1 MKKLNVNEVNVL
13 SNVVRERVN
22 EVKYEK
28 IKSKLEKDVDFKK
41 LEKLNKEIKEL
52 ENKMYELRK
61 VSSEVNLKVRN
72 KFNIGNVFIDGN
84 GNLRVIFN
92 DNKNYYNEIML
103 MSIGRSL
110 DIEEI
115 INKLVEKF
123 SS

>member
-1 MKKLNVNEVNVL
+1 MKKLSVNEVNVL

>member
-1 MKKLNVNEVNVL
+1 MKKLSMNEVNVL

-61 VSSEVNLKVRN
+61 INSEVNLKVRN
-72 KFNIGNVFIDGN
+72 KFNISNVYIDGN
-84 GNLRVIFN
+84 GNVKVVFN